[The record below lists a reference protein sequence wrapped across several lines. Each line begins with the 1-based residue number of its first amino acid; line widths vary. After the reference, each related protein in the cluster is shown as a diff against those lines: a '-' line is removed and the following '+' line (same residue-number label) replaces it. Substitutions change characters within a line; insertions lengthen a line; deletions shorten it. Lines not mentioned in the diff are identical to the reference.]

1 MWADECECYRIDS
14 FGFCETPCKNDGV
27 LEHRILKVKDW
38 IPHWK
43 EMGVRAVLFSPLM
56 ESDTNGYD
64 TKDHRKLDVRLGTN
78 ADWKEVCDELHK
90 NDIRVV
96 LEGEF
101 QYVGRG
107 FGPFHDLLSYREC
120 SPYVK
125 WFHTIDFYGN
135 SVYED
140 CLWYEGRNG
149 NYDLVKNVGS
159 KTYSFTKKGLKKGKM
174 YKSYVEAYKNV
185 NGQKVVIAKSLPV
198 HSITG
203 NYNKS
208 YTNPKSVAT
217 GKTKV
222 TVKIGKTYKIK
233 GNKITKYKKSR
244 KVLKHENNAY
254 RFESS
259 NTKVATVSAKG
270 VIKGKSKGTCKVHV
284 IANNGVEKII
294 KVTVK

>member
-14 FGFCETPCKNDGV
+14 FGFCEAPCKNDGV

-96 LEGEF
+96 LEGVF

-149 NYDLVKNVGS
+149 NYDLVKLNL
-159 KTYSFTKKGLKKGKM
+159 YN
-174 YKSYVEAYKNV
+174 EE
-185 NGQKVVIAKSLPV
+185 VIRYL
-198 HSITG
+198 
-203 NYNKS
+203 
-208 YTNPKSVAT
+208 
-217 GKTKV
+217 
-222 TVKIGKTYKIK
+222 
-233 GNKITKYKKSR
+233 
-244 KVLKHENNAY
+244 
-254 RFESS
+254 FES
-259 NTKVATVSAKG
+259 VRFWVEEFG
-270 VIKGKSKGTCKVHV
+270 IDGLQLDEE
-284 IANNGVEKII
+284 NGLPGDFVRRLRDLTGALKEDFLITI
-294 KVTVK
+294 S